1 MLGEAATHES
11 VHAAA
16 RTLRREEE
24 ARFRGGEDLA
34 PRAEGALARGHVR
47 IAAHL
52 EAADPLEPPLPWPQ
66 RLVERVVAEARRA
79 VLALRLE
86 RAPAQMEELG
96 AVRAVVAVV
105 VPREAR
111 RRP

>member
-1 MLGEAATHES
+1 MN
-11 VHAAA
+11 A
-16 RTLRREEE
+16 RCDLRREEE
-24 ARFRGGEDLA
+24 ARFRGGQDLA
-34 PRAEGALARGHVR
+34 PRAERALARGHVR
-47 IAAHL
+47 VAAHL

-66 RLVERVVAEARRA
+66 LLLERIVAEAWRA
-79 VLALRLE
+79 VLALLLE